1 MAYLGRFYRT
11 YALDFWGFGESG
23 KKQPSYSVDDYVSM
37 VNQFMEQLGIAR
49 APLVGHSMGG
59 TVSLKFAIDHPERV
73 SKVVVIGSPVD
84 GKSLALLLKLA
95 GIRSIAFLVYNNM
108 WGLKLGLRVA
118 APFITR
124 DRRWTEM
131 INADLSKVTL
141 ESFLTSIA
149 SLRRTDL
156 TQDLARVQV
165 GVMGIYGTR
174 DNIVHPNQWKPICEQ
189 VGLPTILRFNGAGHF
204 PMLDDPERF
213 RTSLRDFLNGWR
225 GPEDE

>member
-189 VGLPTILRFNGAGHF
+189 VGLSTILRFNGAGHF

-213 RTSLRDFLNGWR
+213 RTSLRDFLNGGR